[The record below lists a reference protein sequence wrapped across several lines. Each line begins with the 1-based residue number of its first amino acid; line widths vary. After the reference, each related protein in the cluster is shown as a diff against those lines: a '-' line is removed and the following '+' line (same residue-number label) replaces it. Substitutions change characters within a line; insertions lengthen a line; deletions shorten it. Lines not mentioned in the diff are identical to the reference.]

1 MEELEKTEPTGE
13 IQEVLHEKVSEE
25 TRDAIWQEALAS
37 REAKLL
43 YSKYERSEKRF
54 WFFILGMIVA
64 LVIML
69 VALFIMQKVQENKYD
84 PSKTDK
90 TTSGQILET
99 NSEEIMQKLQMI
111 QSLIDTYFLYD
122 VDAETVVNS
131 LYSALLDSLGD
142 PYSVYYTPKEY
153 AELMES
159 GAGIYYGIGV
169 SVMQDVETMA
179 ISVITVFEDTPAE
192 EAGLLPGDV
201 LVRVG
206 DKSVADVDIN
216 TVVTWIKGEENST
229 VDITIARDGEEHTFM
244 VARKK
249 IDIPS
254 VESTML
260 EDSIGY
266 LAISEFNE
274 TTTAQ
279 FISELEELDGDG
291 MESLIIDLRGNPG
304 GYLDTTVDML
314 DYLLPEGMLVYME
327 DKYGN
332 RTEYKSDKAAEYK
345 DVPIVIL
352 VDGNSASA
360 SEVFSGA
367 MQDYER
373 ATIVGAQTY
382 GKGIVQSVLELGDG
396 SGIKLTVSD
405 YYTPNGNN
413 IHGVGITPDVVV
425 ELDEELLNQVTITF
439 EEDNQLQ
446 KAIEVLQTQKELKR

>member
-1 MEELEKTEPTGE
+1 
-13 IQEVLHEKVSEE
+13 
-25 TRDAIWQEALAS
+25 
-37 REAKLL
+37 
-43 YSKYERSEKRF
+43 
-54 WFFILGMIVA
+54 
-64 LVIML
+64 
-69 VALFIMQKVQENKYD
+69 
-84 PSKTDK
+84 
-90 TTSGQILET
+90 
-99 NSEEIMQKLQMI
+99 
-111 QSLIDTYFLYD
+111 
-122 VDAETVVNS
+122 
-131 LYSALLDSLGD
+131 
-142 PYSVYYTPKEY
+142 
-153 AELMES
+153 
-159 GAGIYYGIGV
+159 
-169 SVMQDVETMA
+169 
-179 ISVITVFEDTPAE
+179 
-192 EAGLLPGDV
+192 
-201 LVRVG
+201 
-206 DKSVADVDIN
+206 
-216 TVVTWIKGEENST
+216 
-229 VDITIARDGEEHTFM
+229 
-244 VARKK
+244 
-249 IDIPS
+249 
-254 VESTML
+254 
-260 EDSIGY
+260 
-266 LAISEFNE
+266 
-274 TTTAQ
+274 
-279 FISELEELDGDG
+279 
-291 MESLIIDLRGNPG
+291 
-304 GYLDTTVDML
+304 ML